1 MGEIDFMKTK
11 ITPEELLPLIGMS
24 VCAFIFNTS
33 EFMPMGLLT
42 SISETFLTTEAQ
54 TGQLISV
61 YAWFVMIMSMP
72 FMVFGTRF
80 NFRKLVLGII
90 AIFIAGQ
97 FLSAIAPNFILLC
110 LARLVVATSHCI
122 FWAILVPL
130 SVRLVRPEL
139 AAFAVSVA
147 EAGAALATVL
157 GLPIGRTIGLVM
169 SWRASFML
177 VGFVML
183 TLLTYM
189 LFVMPKIPN
198 EEKFSFKDLPTLL
211 KNKALLG
218 IFAISMCYSLGF
230 YVTNSYIEPY
240 LLQVGQLPASEVTIF
255 LSLFGLAGLIS
266 SVFFTKKYSDLR
278 FKIFIGSLFGVS
290 GCLLVLMLAVQ
301 IIPTLIIT
309 FLIWG
314 FCGTLF
320 AMASQTEIVNVCKPE
335 DQTVAMAIF
344 SGLFNF
350 GIGTGAFVGGI
361 VIDTLSINYIGIFGG
376 IIVMAGAILAI
387 TKIVPMLRKYKSL

>member
-1 MGEIDFMKTK
+1 MGEINFMKTK

-42 SISETFLTTEAQ
+42 SISETFSTTEAQ

-90 AIFIAGQ
+90 TIFIAGQ

-169 SWRASFML
+169 SWRASFIL

-183 TLLTYM
+183 ALLVYM
-189 LFVMPKIPN
+189 LFVMPRVPN
-198 EEKFSFKDLPTLL
+198 EEKFTFKDLPTLL

-218 IFAISMCYSLGF
+218 IFAITICYSLGF
-230 YVTNSYIEPY
+230 YVTNSYIEPF
-240 LLQVGQLPASEVTIF
+240 LLQVGQLPANEVTIF

-266 SVFFTKKYSDLR
+266 SVFFTKKYSCLR
-278 FKIFIGSLFGVS
+278 FKIFIGSLFGVCV
-290 GCLLVLMLAVQ
+290 CLIVLLLTVKILPALV
-301 IIPTLIIT
+301 IT

-320 AMASQTEIVNVCKPE
+320 AMASQTEIVNVCKSE

-361 VIDTLSINYIGIFGG
+361 VIDNLSINYIGVFGG
-376 IIVMAGAILAI
+376 AIVLAGAVLSV
-387 TKIVPMLRKYKSL
+387 TKIVPKLRKYKSL

>member
-1 MGEIDFMKTK
+1 MKTK

-42 SISETFLTTEAQ
+42 SISETFSTTEAQ

-90 AIFIAGQ
+90 TIFIAGQ

-169 SWRASFML
+169 SWRASFIL

-183 TLLTYM
+183 ALLVYM
-189 LFVMPKIPN
+189 LFVMPRVPN
-198 EEKFSFKDLPTLL
+198 EEKFTFKDLPTLL

-218 IFAISMCYSLGF
+218 IFAITICYSLGF
-230 YVTNSYIEPY
+230 YVTNSYIEPF
-240 LLQVGQLPASEVTIF
+240 LLQVGQLPANEVTIF

-266 SVFFTKKYSDLR
+266 SVFFTKKYSCLR
-278 FKIFIGSLFGVS
+278 FKIFIGSLFGVCV
-290 GCLLVLMLAVQ
+290 CLIVLLLTVKILPALV
-301 IIPTLIIT
+301 IT

-320 AMASQTEIVNVCKPE
+320 AMASQTEIVNVCKSE

-361 VIDTLSINYIGIFGG
+361 VIDNLSINYIGVFGG
-376 IIVMAGAILAI
+376 AIVLAGAVLSV
-387 TKIVPMLRKYKSL
+387 TKIVPKLRKYKSL

>member
-1 MGEIDFMKTK
+1 MKSK

-24 VCAFIFNTS
+24 ICAFIFNTS

-42 SISETFLTTEAQ
+42 SIGETFSTSEAE
-54 TGQLISV
+54 TGQMISV

-90 AIFIAGQ
+90 TIFIAGQ

-110 LARLVVATSHCI
+110 LARLVVATAHCI

-139 AAFAVSVA
+139 AAFAVSLA

-157 GLPIGRTIGLVM
+157 GLPIGRTIGLIM

-177 VGFVML
+177 VGIVML
-183 TLLTYM
+183 VLLVYM
-189 LFVMPKIPN
+189 FFVMPKIPN
-198 EEKFSFKDLPTLL
+198 EDKFSFKDLPCLL

-218 IFAISMCYSLGF
+218 IFAITMCYSLGF

-240 LLQVGQLPASEVTIF
+240 LLQIGGLPASAVTIF
-255 LSLFGLAGLIS
+255 LSLFGVAGLAS
-266 SVFFTKKYSDLR
+266 SIFFTKKYKSFR
-278 FKIFIGSLFGVS
+278 FKIFIGSLLGVS
-290 GCLLVLMLAVQ
+290 TCLLS
-301 IIPTLIIT
+301 LIIT
-309 FLIWG
+309 VKMIPVLVIAFLIWG

-350 GIGTGAFVGGI
+350 GIGTGAFIGGI
-361 VIDTLSINYIGIFGG
+361 VIDNLSIDYVGLFGG
-376 IIVMAGAILAI
+376 VIVTIGAVLAI
-387 TKIVPMLRKYKSL
+387 SKIVPMLKKYKAL